1 MIGVEW
7 HESFLT
13 ALLIWYKMQIAF
25 MGKTTID
32 MENFLKLIKSP
43 KIDSLRLTPNHSLA
57 FLATLT
63 DFKDVPCNFTNL
75 GSLLKHE
82 HYVYLLKCLKE
93 RDRIEIIEE
102 CNLNFTV
109 SYDEE
114 YVVVSGTLQ
123 QWLVA
128 FIAGCSES
136 ALESYRQFMNLV
148 LLDMERKELGQLWV
162 NYSKASLKGN
172 TFKLLEKK

>member
-1 MIGVEW
+1 
-7 HESFLT
+7 
-13 ALLIWYKMQIAF
+13 
-25 MGKTTID
+25 MGKTVID
-32 MENFLKLIKSP
+32 MNTFLQLIKSFEKSP
-43 KIDSLRLTPNHSLA
+43 KIDSLRLPPNHSLA
-57 FLATLT
+57 YLATLT

-75 GSLLKHE
+75 GSLLRHE
-82 HYVYLLKCLKE
+82 HYVYLLKCPKE

-109 SYDEE
+109 SHDEE

-128 FIAGCSES
+128 FISGCSES
-136 ALESYRQFMNLV
+136 ALAPFRHFTNLV
-148 LLDMERKELGQLWV
+148 LLDMEKREMGQLWV
-162 NYSKASLKGN
+162 NYSKVPLKDK

>member
-1 MIGVEW
+1 
-7 HESFLT
+7 
-13 ALLIWYKMQIAF
+13 

-32 MENFLKLIKSP
+32 MENFLRLIKSFDKSP
-43 KIDSLRLTPNHSLA
+43 RIDSLRLPMNHSLA
-57 FLATLT
+57 YLATLT

-75 GSLLKHE
+75 GSLLRHE
-82 HYVYLLKCLKE
+82 HYVYLLKCPKE
-93 RDRIEIIEE
+93 RDRIMIIEE

-114 YVVVSGTLQ
+114 YVIVSGNLQ
-123 QWLVA
+123 QWLTA

-136 ALESYRQFMNLV
+136 ALDPYRQFMNLV
-148 LLDMERKELGQLWV
+148 LLDMEQREMGQLWV
-162 NYSKASLKGN
+162 NYSKVILKDK